1 MPAGRQDCQCSDRIE
16 STNVSLLGR
25 PRYTEAVQTCVQN
38 KKVTEHGARSL
49 QCDKASDELSM
60 PSSDQLSELGGSG

>member
-60 PSSDQLSELGGSG
+60 SDQLSELGGSG